1 MGYTLRGE
9 EWLLTCATKQL
20 VGSVLAVPDAVTLLA
35 QGDAGVLQQAVVHI
49 QPVTAEREIKIVMI
63 NNKIRNKETSV
74 AEALKSKLFCEARTK
89 IGCFGSSSG
98 AELFFKFIFA
108 NCL

>member
-49 QPVTAEREIKIVMI
+49 HPVTAEGNSTVSDPDFITRIQ
-63 NNKIRNKETSV
+63 IRLSF
-74 AEALKSKLFCEARTK
+74 AL
-89 IGCFGSSSG
+89 I
-98 AELFFKFIFA
+98 
-108 NCL
+108 